1 MCPGGFGSQ
10 PSSFGGSA
18 SLRPVPITLV
28 ECGLDET
35 ANDGTD
41 VFDVSVPC
49 PSECLR
55 GVVDGAVSVSGVSV
69 PGTCIAPGA
78 LPADVRSD
86 GRRTYPAAVGGFEDL
101 VSERFQKHV
110 SPLSGDVCAT
120 FPVSDNL
127 QYVVGLSDGVFQM
140 IGIIFLHAVPARI
153 GVLAWISVC
162 RSGT

>member
-1 MCPGGFGSQ
+1 MTT
-10 PSSFGGSA
+10 
-18 SLRPVPITLV
+18 IIV

-35 ANDGTD
+35 ANDGTN

-49 PSECLR
+49 PNECLR

-153 GVLAWISVC
+153 GV
-162 RSGT
+162 